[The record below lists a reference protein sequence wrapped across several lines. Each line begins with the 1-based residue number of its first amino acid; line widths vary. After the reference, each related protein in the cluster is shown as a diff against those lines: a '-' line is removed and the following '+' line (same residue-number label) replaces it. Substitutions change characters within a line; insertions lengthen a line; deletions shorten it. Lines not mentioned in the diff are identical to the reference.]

1 MQQFTTYGAKIHMD
15 SAKPVQA
22 MIRIYRNAVS
32 FLIRV
37 CMEQWEEIAQIKTL
51 QARQMC
57 VERLIHHT
65 TNRPTVVYEDF
76 DKQFYKL
83 PSYIR
88 RSAISEAVG
97 KVESYQGNLRR
108 WEKEK
113 NGKAPGKPEAG
124 YTYPVLYRKNMYE
137 RTGEYTARIKV
148 WIRNTW
154 DWMDIRFR
162 KSDAD
167 YIARHCSDR
176 MTFSPTV
183 IRKGKQWFLQFSFSE
198 NVSLGEKEIQ
208 NQVILAVDL
217 GINNACACSAMKYD
231 GTVVG
236 RKIFRMPAEEDCL
249 NHQLNRIRKEMKQG
263 HRHFPSLWASI
274 ESLNRHIAVETARF
288 IMETATGFNADGIVF
303 EHLDPGK
310 KKSGRNRRQ
319 RLHMWK
325 CRDIQ
330 SMVTCKAHRLGIRTS
345 HVCAWNTSAL
355 AFDGSG
361 KVERGIDH
369 NHSICRFTTGK
380 VYNCD
385 LNASY
390 NIGARYYIRELLK
403 TMPVTAGLDIS
414 AKVPE
419 CSRRSTCTLS
429 TLISLNAVLAA

>member
-208 NQVILAVDL
+208 KQVILAVDL

-310 KKSGRNRRQ
+310 KKSSRNRRQ

>member
-22 MIRIYRNAVS
+22 MVRIYRNAVS

-183 IRKGKQWFLQFSFSE
+183 IRKGKQWFLQFSFGE

-208 NQVILAVDL
+208 EQVILAVDL

-288 IMETATGFNADGIVF
+288 IIETATGFNADGIVF

>member
-1 MQQFTTYGAKIHMD
+1 MQQFTTYGAKIHME
-15 SAKPVQA
+15 SAKPIQA
-22 MIRIYRNAVS
+22 MVRIYRDVVS
-32 FLIRV
+32 YLIRV
-37 CMEQWEEIAQIKTL
+37 CMEHWEEIAQIKTL

-208 NQVILAVDL
+208 EQVILAVDL

-310 KKSGRNRRQ
+310 KKSSRNRRQ

-390 NIGARYYIRELLK
+390 NIGARYYIREILK

>member
-208 NQVILAVDL
+208 EQVILAVDL

-310 KKSGRNRRQ
+310 KKSSRNRRQ

-390 NIGARYYIRELLK
+390 NIGARYYIREILK

>member
-113 NGKAPGKPEAG
+113 NGKVPGKPEAG

-208 NQVILAVDL
+208 RQVILAVDL

-310 KKSGRNRRQ
+310 KKSSRNRRQ

-390 NIGARYYIRELLK
+390 NIGARYYIREILK

>member
-208 NQVILAVDL
+208 KQVILTVDL

-310 KKSGRNRRQ
+310 KKSSRNRRQ

>member
-154 DWMDIRFR
+154 DWMDISFR

-208 NQVILAVDL
+208 EQVILAVDL

-310 KKSGRNRRQ
+310 KKSSRNRRQ

-390 NIGARYYIRELLK
+390 NIGARYYIREILK

>member
-208 NQVILAVDL
+208 EQVILAVDL

-310 KKSGRNRRQ
+310 KKSSRNRRQ

>member
-65 TNRPTVVYEDF
+65 TNRSTVVYEDF

-208 NQVILAVDL
+208 EQVILAVDL

-263 HRHFPSLWASI
+263 HLHFPSLWASI

-310 KKSGRNRRQ
+310 KKSSRNRRQ

-390 NIGARYYIRELLK
+390 NIGARYYIREILK

>member
-208 NQVILAVDL
+208 EQVILAVDL

-263 HRHFPSLWASI
+263 HLHFPSLWASI

-310 KKSGRNRRQ
+310 KKSSRNRRQ

-390 NIGARYYIRELLK
+390 NIGARYYIREILK

>member
-208 NQVILAVDL
+208 EQVILAVDL
-217 GINNACACSAMKYD
+217 GINNACACSAMKFD

-310 KKSGRNRRQ
+310 KKSSRNRRQ

>member
-76 DKQFYKL
+76 DKHFYKL

-208 NQVILAVDL
+208 EQVILAVDL

-310 KKSGRNRRQ
+310 KKSSRNRRQ

-390 NIGARYYIRELLK
+390 NIGARYYIREILK

>member
-198 NVSLGEKEIQ
+198 NVSLGKKEIQ
-208 NQVILAVDL
+208 EQVILAVDL

-310 KKSGRNRRQ
+310 KKSSRNRRQ

-390 NIGARYYIRELLK
+390 NIGARYYIREILK

>member
-208 NQVILAVDL
+208 KQVILAVDL

-429 TLISLNAVLAA
+429 TLISLNAALAA

>member
-183 IRKGKQWFLQFSFSE
+183 IRKGKQWFLQFPFSE
-198 NVSLGEKEIQ
+198 NVSLREKEIQ
-208 NQVILAVDL
+208 EQVILAVDL

-310 KKSGRNRRQ
+310 KKSSRNRRQ

-380 VYNCD
+380 IYNCD